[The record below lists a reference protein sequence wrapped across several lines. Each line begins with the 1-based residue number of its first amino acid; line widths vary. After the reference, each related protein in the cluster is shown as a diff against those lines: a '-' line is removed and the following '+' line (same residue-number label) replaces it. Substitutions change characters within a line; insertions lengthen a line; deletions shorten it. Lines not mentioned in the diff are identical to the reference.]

1 MNQSI
6 AIGIIILAVWVICPV
21 KQQTVCAVVDNRDG
35 DLHRLLL
42 VNRNVVGLI
51 TQRHSSRAGLN
62 TSKGNRFLTGQST
75 CRVSLTAH
83 AALVGR
89 YLPAVV
95 IGQIIYTPPVRGIES
110 IRARIPLP
118 CRVIVTTC
126 HYTPICTI
134 AKVILT
140 RGNVVTVTTR
150 SQRPLRGFG
159 RIRGRRDG
167 RPIEL
172 DILCAVADDV
182 SVAGHDCTGFFSHRL
197 ARAGRDGIGSEA
209 VRRGIRAVIRKI
221 IATQGVGSAGAPLI
235 DTDGNGAAAIF
246 RDLQKSHFR
255 EMRDIEGILPVSKR
269 AGQEL
274 DRAVIDNISA
284 DTRRILNPAGRNRQG
299 HSALSG
305 IVLTRHHRRH
315 IVRRNILGFKS
326 IGRNDRLCIHS
337 CRLALRTGHYDRY
350 LIVRVRCGQLH
361 RMGEVSRVGIGHGLD
376 EVVDL
381 RLIIRINLSRAIAPA
396 AQDTADHRYFLVRHI
411 LCLRNRSV
419 LNSVQRIIIAPL
431 AT

>member
-1 MNQSI
+1 M
-6 AIGIIILAVWVICPV
+6 
-21 KQQTVCAVVDNRDG
+21 
-35 DLHRLLL
+35 
-42 VNRNVVGLI
+42 
-51 TQRHSSRAGLN
+51 
-62 TSKGNRFLTGQST
+62 
-75 CRVSLTAH
+75 
-83 AALVGR
+83 
-89 YLPAVV
+89 
-95 IGQIIYTPPVRGIES
+95 
-110 IRARIPLP
+110 
-118 CRVIVTTC
+118 IVTA
-126 HYTPICTI
+126 CTNNNTAIAI
-134 AKVILT
+134 AKVIVT

-150 SQRPLRGFG
+150 SQRPLRSFG

-172 DILCAVADDV
+172 DILCAIADDV
-182 SVAGHDCTGFFSHRL
+182 SVAGHDCTGFISHRL

-221 IATQGVGSAGAPLI
+221 IATQGVGAAGAPLI

-274 DRAVIDNISA
+274 DRAVIDDISA
-284 DTRRILNPAGRNRQG
+284 DTRRILKPAGRNRQG

-326 IGRNDRLCIHS
+326 IGRNDRHCIHS
-337 CRLALRTGHYDRY
+337 CRLALLAGHYDRY

-361 RMGEVSRVGIGHGLD
+361 RIGEVSRVGIGHGLD

-381 RLIIRINLSRAIAPA
+381 RLITRIILSRAIAPA
-396 AQDTADHRYFLVRHI
+396 AQDAADHRHFLIRHI